1 MCLLH
6 HSRILKS
13 TKRWCFETLTNQ
25 ATGFDGGVLL
35 TPEHTAPIQIHRA
48 EQDFEVPGRFD
59 ILIMQP
65 TVTSLQVGAVQTPKP
80 INDIKP
86 KLSDGHL
93 RPFPGRV
100 MYFTLLEERDAVAP
114 KREAQTQLLL

>member
-1 MCLLH
+1 M
-6 HSRILKS
+6 
-13 TKRWCFETLTNQ
+13 
-25 ATGFDGGVLL
+25 L
-35 TPEHTAPIQIHRA
+35 TPERTAPIQIHRA
-48 EQDFEVPGRFD
+48 EQDIEIPGRFD

-93 RPFPGRV
+93 RPFPRGV
-100 MYFTLLEERDAVAP
+100 VDFTLREERDAVAP